1 MFRRHHLPALTDTA
15 ARAARPE
22 APEAA
27 LKRLDQRFAAGA
39 IVPTLRA
46 RASGAGVEKLLT
58 REDLKEPWLATTLVA
73 AGWLALLVALL
84 PTPTGAA
91 ADSEPG
97 PTLGDTGPAPA
108 AATSVTPSLTPAQ
121 ALSSGYG
128 IVAGLVVNECGVS
141 PLAGC
146 QGQAVPGV
154 ELRIRAPSGELITN
168 LRTADDGAFWAP
180 VPPGS
185 YLVENVRSVSSIP
198 VDVRAGEMV
207 EVEVVLPRLSQQP

>member
-1 MFRRHHLPALTDTA
+1 
-15 ARAARPE
+15 
-22 APEAA
+22 
-27 LKRLDQRFAAGA
+27 
-39 IVPTLRA
+39 
-46 RASGAGVEKLLT
+46 
-58 REDLKEPWLATTLVA
+58 LATTLVA
-73 AGWLALLVALL
+73 ASWLALLVALL
-84 PTPTGAA
+84 PAPTAA
-91 ADSEPG
+91 ADSESG

-128 IVAGLVVNECGVS
+128 VVAGLVVNECGVS
-141 PLAGC
+141 PLTGC

-154 ELRIRAPSGELITN
+154 EVLIRVPSGELITN
-168 LRTADDGAFWAP
+168 RRTADDGAFWAP

-185 YLVENVRSVSSIP
+185 YLVEGVRSVSSIP